1 MLDSDTSVLICVS
14 SRTQGDAALCKGH
27 ISPTLFVCVCVCQRE
42 NDGKYFSTISALF
55 DHTASPSYQE
65 NLARLQ
71 RAFARK
77 WEFIYM
83 QAEAQV
89 K

>member
-1 MLDSDTSVLICVS
+1 MFYIIVNITS
-14 SRTQGDAALCKGH
+14 A
-27 ISPTLFVCVCVCQRE
+27 F
-42 NDGKYFSTISALF
+42 FSL
-55 DHTASPSYQE
+55 HQE